1 MGFPTM
7 VAIAVFAGLAIF
19 LSLGEA
25 AAPEQNRGHEVCSGR
40 FEVFTQC
47 GSACPKT
54 CNGRN
59 NNNDRNCAQVCVPGC
74 VCQRGYI
81 RNQRWQC
88 VNPNQCKR
96 QGSGGP
102 GHNGGNG
109 GGGRPFYDDFV
120 PDGTPVADAVPAVPA
135 APAAPHTDV
144 KH

>member
-1 MGFPTM
+1 MGFPT
-7 VAIAVFAGLAIF
+7 VVTIAVFVSLALF
-19 LSLGEA
+19 LSLGVA
-25 AAPEQNRGHEVCSGR
+25 AAPDQNRGQEVCSGR

-59 NNNDRNCAQVCVPGC
+59 NDRNCGQVCVPGC

-88 VNPNQCKR
+88 VNPNQCRR
-96 QGSGGP
+96 QGSGGS
-102 GHNGGNG
+102 GHNGGSGGG

-120 PDGTPVADAVPAVPA
+120 PDGARVADATPA
-135 APAAPHTDV
+135 APATPHVDV
-144 KH
+144 KN